1 VWQCKY
7 EAQAAKMRAVVGDRL
22 ESLQQKCDSATKI
35 TISHCNNT
43 TISHCTNTYNSGPA
57 QKSRPRVAIYMAR

>member
-1 VWQCKY
+1 VWQCGY

-35 TISHCNNT
+35 TISHC
-43 TISHCTNTYNSGPA
+43 TNTYNSGPA